1 MPTPSPEARVASR
14 PFLDSPLPGSPR
26 SGSPTGYLTATKA
39 ISAGKLEHVAE
50 KFSNFYNEIELEKQ
64 QRRMADAARFQML
77 TDSIAKLEKSLEA
90 EIKRRAESDKQ
101 IQVHF
106 ESELKG
112 LQERTAIQ
120 LADLQAA
127 FKTSVDGLSR
137 TMQDLHTIIK
147 EEREQ
152 RRSDIEH
159 LAGSLVN
166 KVNECVAALDEERIS
181 RMDAESKILKQ
192 IATDVFRVQEKIDT
206 EKAARE
212 AELATLRS
220 EIHEVLGNRNLSDE
234 KFQTLVLDEI
244 NNLKSAVQME
254 REERISEDDE
264 IVQAVNDYTRALQ
277 DGLRIVNNS

>member
-1 MPTPSPEARVASR
+1 VASR

-26 SGSPTGYLTATKA
+26 GPGSPTGYITATKA

-106 ESELKG
+106 ESEVKG
-112 LQERTAIQ
+112 LQERTALQ

-206 EKAARE
+206 EKGTRE